1 MPTIAINHREFNH
14 AGFVQE
20 TGRLD
25 RDGDC
30 ISITVTRITGG
41 RVRLGITAQ
50 KHITV
55 NRGEVYRRI
64 GTDHDRNTSLVA
76 MSR

>member
-1 MPTIAINHREFNH
+1 MLVLSRKLGDSIVI
-14 AGFVQE
+14 
-20 TGRLD
+20 
-25 RDGDC
+25 GDC

-41 RVRLGITAQ
+41 RVRLGITAP

-55 NRGEVYRRI
+55 YRGEVYRRI
-64 GTDHDRNTSLVA
+64 GTEHDRNTSLVA